1 MDARTFTTDPW
12 EWRASP
18 GPSGWVFVSLP
29 EALSDEIAET
39 GRAGGFGSV
48 RVEVVCG
55 TTTWRTSV
63 FPDTAR
69 GCYVLPLK
77 KAVRTAEGIVVG
89 RPVTLSVEPVD
100 G

>member
-1 MDARTFTTDPW
+1 M
-12 EWRASP
+12 
-18 GPSGWVFVSLP
+18 
-29 EALSDEIAET
+29 
-39 GRAGGFGSV
+39 

-55 TTTWRTSV
+55 STTWRTSV
-63 FPDTAR
+63 FPDSGR

-77 KAVRTAEGIVVG
+77 KAVRTAEGIEVG